1 MTMSAEAREALR
13 RLTAAFEEHLEAV
26 VSRRGEDDA
35 AVDDAYESLA
45 QAFVRYEEAL
55 DIEYAETLP
64 VLLDEDFED
73 EVEDDEELDDDALDG
88 HAEEDEEDMDDDMDD
103 FDLRNG

>member
-1 MTMSAEAREALR
+1 MSAEAREALR